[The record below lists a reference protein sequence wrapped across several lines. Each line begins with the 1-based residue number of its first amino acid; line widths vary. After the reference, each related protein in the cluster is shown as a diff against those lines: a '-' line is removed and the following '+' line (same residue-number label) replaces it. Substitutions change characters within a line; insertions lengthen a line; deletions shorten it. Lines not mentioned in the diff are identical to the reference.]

1 MHTVFNA
8 LILSR
13 ITYALPVWGG
23 HLTKQ
28 QRQRINA
35 FLKRARKYGF
45 TEELYS
51 IEELLEKADARFFG
65 RMLNWR
71 IVFTPF
77 YLIRVINR
85 IGFSLEKED
94 MHLAFHSVL
103 SSPVVFLSLYN
114 LRVCVVNPC
123 F

>member
-1 MHTVFNA
+1 MD
-8 LILSR
+8 
-13 ITYALPVWGG
+13 WGG

-35 FLKRARKYGF
+35 FLKRARKYGL

-51 IEELLEKADARFFG
+51 IEEMLEKADARLFR
-65 RMLNWR
+65 RMLNPAHCLHS
-71 IVFTPF
+71 ILPNKS
-77 YLIRVINR
+77 INR
-85 IGFSLEKED
+85 FGFSLEKKD
-94 MHLAFHSVL
+94 MHLAFHSVLIICIKIL